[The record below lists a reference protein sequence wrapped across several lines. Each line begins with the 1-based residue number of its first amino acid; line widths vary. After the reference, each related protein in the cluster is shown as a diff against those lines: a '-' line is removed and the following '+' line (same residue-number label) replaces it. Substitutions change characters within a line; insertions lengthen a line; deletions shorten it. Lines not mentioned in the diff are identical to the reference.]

1 MQKNHHNHDLPC
13 RFTMLLHVI
22 NISRLSCSPVLVHT
36 WQFHRAIVST
46 LYPAVFFYVFRT
58 LINFCLYVLST
69 RPLGGLHR
77 WQASSDCIM
86 FLWLLKS
93 IFRGLWRCLSVCLS
107 VLCRRATRQLL
118 RLCRTG
124 NCSGLPLQT
133 RFFRSV
139 NSTTRCRIDI
149 FSATSVLA
157 IHSPICIYIYVCI
170 YVYTYVI
177 IINLPA
183 LLSLF
188 F

>member
-1 MQKNHHNHDLPC
+1 MICRAGLPC
-13 RFTMLLHVI
+13 CFTLLILAVFLARPYSFIHDNFIVPSSVHYILLSFFTSFEHWLIFVCTCCQHV
-22 NISRLSCSPVLVHT
+22 LWGGCTVGKPAATVSCSFGYWNQSFEVCEGV
-36 WQFHRAIVST
+36 
-46 LYPAVFFYVFRT
+46 
-58 LINFCLYVLST
+58 
-69 RPLGGLHR
+69 
-77 WQASSDCIM
+77 
-86 FLWLLKS
+86 
-93 IFRGLWRCLSVCLS
+93 CLSVCLS